1 MLRTR
6 VMTAL
11 IAIPMVIGVVFAG
24 GLWFLAGVGL
34 VALVAGWEFG
44 RMVKVGGYATTPFF
58 TLGLII
64 LLLLNSYR
72 SDFSL
77 ECILSVILLSSLT
90 WQLFQ
95 ADSASPTAD
104 WALTVIGG
112 LYIGWGMAHLVA
124 LRQLTNGLAW
134 VWLVLLCT
142 WGADTFAYLVG
153 SRWGHHKLWPRLSP
167 KKSWEGFIGSI
178 GGSLLGATGA
188 AILFNLGWVTCLFIG
203 ALIPIIDLF
212 GDVSISMM
220 KRDVGIKDS
229 SNLFPG
235 HGGFLDRSDSLL
247 FVSVVVYY
255 YAVWSGVFGNT
266 IIVYLLSGLG
276 F

>member
-6 VMTAL
+6 VITAL
-11 IAIPMVIGVVFAG
+11 IAIPIVVGGVFAG
-24 GLWFLAGVGL
+24 GLWFLGGVGL
-34 VALVAGWEFG
+34 VALIAGWEFG
-44 RMVKVGGYATTPFF
+44 RMMRTGGYQTTPFF

-64 LLLLNSYR
+64 FLLLHSYR
-72 SDFSL
+72 SDLSL
-77 ECILSVILLSSLT
+77 ACILSLTLLSSLT

-95 ADSASPTAD
+95 AQSASPTAD
-104 WALTVIGG
+104 WALTLIGG

-124 LRQLTNGLAW
+124 LRGLANGLAW

-142 WGADTFAYLVG
+142 WGADTFAYLIG
-153 SRWGHHKLWPRLSP
+153 SRWGRHKLWPRLSP
-167 KKSWEGFIGSI
+167 KKSWEGFVGGIF
-178 GGSLLGATGA
+178 GSLLGAAGV
-188 AILFNLGWVTCLFIG
+188 AILFDLSWGTCLFIG
-203 ALIPIIDLF
+203 LIIPIVDLF

-220 KRDVGIKDS
+220 KRDIGVKDS

-235 HGGFLDRSDSLL
+235 HGGFLDRIDSLL

-255 YAVWSGVFGNT
+255 YAVWSGAFGPTVFESLILG
-266 IIVYLLSGLG
+266 SG

>member
-6 VMTAL
+6 VITAL

-34 VALVAGWEFG
+34 VALLAGWEFG
-44 RMVKVGGYATTPFF
+44 RMMKVGGYATTPFF

-72 SDFSL
+72 SDLSL
-77 ECILSVILLSSLT
+77 ECILSVILLSSVA

-95 ADSASPTAD
+95 TDSASPTAD

-124 LRQLTNGLAW
+124 LRQLANGLAW
-134 VWLVLLCT
+134 IWLVLLCT

-167 KKSWEGFIGSI
+167 KKSWEGFMGSI
-178 GGSLLGATGA
+178 GGSLLGATGV
-188 AILFNLGWVTCLFIG
+188 AILFNLGWVTCLIIG
-203 ALIPIIDLF
+203 ALIPIVDLF
-212 GDVSISMM
+212 GDMSISMM

-266 IIVYLLSGLG
+266 IIVYLLSDLG

>member
-6 VMTAL
+6 VITAL

-24 GLWFLAGVGL
+24 GLWFLAGVSL

-44 RMVKVGGYATTPFF
+44 RMMKVGGYTTTPFF

-72 SDFSL
+72 SDLSL
-77 ECILSVILLSSLT
+77 ECILSVILLSSLA

-95 ADSASPTAD
+95 TDSASPTAD

-124 LRQLTNGLAW
+124 LRQLANGLAW
-134 VWLVLLCT
+134 IWLVLLCT

-167 KKSWEGFIGSI
+167 KKSWEGFMGSI
-178 GGSLLGATGA
+178 GGSLLGATGV
-188 AILFNLGWVTCLFIG
+188 AILFNLGWVTCLIIG

>member
-6 VMTAL
+6 VITAL
-11 IAIPMVIGVVFAG
+11 IAIPIVIGGVFVG
-24 GLWFLAGVGL
+24 GLLFLAGVGL

-44 RMVKVGGYATTPFF
+44 RMMKVGGYATTPFF

-72 SDFSL
+72 SDLSL
-77 ECILSVILLSSLT
+77 ECILSVTLLSALT

-95 ADSASPTAD
+95 ANSASPTAD

-124 LRQLTNGLAW
+124 LRQLANGLAW

-178 GGSLLGATGA
+178 GGSLLGAIGV
-188 AILFNLGWVTCLFIG
+188 AILFNLGWVTCLIIG

-220 KRDVGIKDS
+220 KRDVGVKDS

-235 HGGFLDRSDSLL
+235 HGGFLDRIDSLL

>member
-6 VMTAL
+6 VITAL

-44 RMVKVGGYATTPFF
+44 RMMKVGGYATTPFF

-72 SDFSL
+72 SDLSL
-77 ECILSVILLSSLT
+77 ECILSVTLLSSLA

-124 LRQLTNGLAW
+124 LRQLANGLAW
-134 VWLVLLCT
+134 IWLVLLCT

-178 GGSLLGATGA
+178 GGSLLGAIGV
-188 AILFNLGWVTCLFIG
+188 AILFNLGWVTCLIIG
-203 ALIPIIDLF
+203 ALIPIMGLF

-255 YAVWSGVFGNT
+255 YVVWSGAFGNT

>member
-6 VMTAL
+6 VITAF
-11 IAIPMVIGVVFAG
+11 IAIPIVIAGVFVG
-24 GLWFLAGVGL
+24 GIWFLAGVAG

-44 RMVKVGGYATTPFF
+44 RMMKAGGYTTTPFF
-58 TLGLII
+58 TLVLIV

-72 SDFSL
+72 SDLSL
-77 ECILSVILLSSLT
+77 ECILSIILLSSLT

-95 ADSASPTAD
+95 AKSSSPTAD

-112 LYIGWGMAHLVA
+112 LYIGWGMASLVA
-124 LRQLTNGLAW
+124 LRQLTDGVAW

-153 SRWGHHKLWPRLSP
+153 SRWGRHKLWPRLSP
-167 KKSWEGFIGSI
+167 KKSWEGFAGSI
-178 GGSLLGATGA
+178 LGSLLGAIMVA
-188 AILFNLGWVTCLFIG
+188 ALSSLGWATCLLI
-203 ALIPIIDLF
+203 ALVIPIIDLF

-220 KRDVGIKDS
+220 KRDVGVKDS

-235 HGGFLDRSDSLL
+235 HGGFLDRIDSLL
-247 FVSVVVYY
+247 YVSIVVYY
-255 YAVWSGVFGNT
+255 YVLWNG
-266 IIVYLLSGLG
+266 LLGMILNL

>member
-6 VMTAL
+6 VITAL
-11 IAIPMVIGVVFAG
+11 IAIPIVVVGVFVG
-24 GLWFLAGVGL
+24 GLWFLAGAAV

-44 RMVKVGGYATTPFF
+44 QMMKAGGYTTTPFF
-58 TLGLII
+58 TLGLIA

-72 SDFSL
+72 SDLSL

-95 ADSASPTAD
+95 AKSTSPTAD

-112 LYIGWGMAHLVA
+112 LYIGWGMAHLVM
-124 LRQLTNGLAW
+124 LRQLSDGLAW

-142 WGADTFAYLVG
+142 WGADTFAYLIG
-153 SRWGHHKLWPRLSP
+153 RRWGRHKLWPRLSP
-167 KKSWEGFIGSI
+167 KKSWEGFA
-178 GGSLLGATGA
+178 GGIFGTLLGAA
-188 AILFNLGWVTCLFIG
+188 AVATFSNLGWATCLLI
-203 ALIPIIDLF
+203 ALIIPVVDLF

-220 KRDVGIKDS
+220 KRNVGVKDS

-235 HGGFLDRSDSLL
+235 HGGFLDRIDSLL
-247 FVSVVVYY
+247 YVSIVVYY
-255 YAVWSGVFGNT
+255 YAVWHGV
-266 IIVYLLSGLG
+266 LG
-276 F
+276 MIPNLF

>member
-6 VMTAL
+6 VITAL
-11 IAIPMVIGVVFAG
+11 IALPIVIGGVFAG
-24 GLWFLAGVGL
+24 GLWFLAGIGL

-44 RMVKVGGYATTPFF
+44 QMMKVGGYDTTPFF
-58 TLGLII
+58 TLGLIV

-72 SDFSL
+72 SDLSL
-77 ECILSVILLSSLT
+77 QCILSVTLLSSLT

-95 ADSASPTAD
+95 ANSTSPTAD
-104 WALTVIGG
+104 WALTVMGG
-112 LYIGWGMAHLVA
+112 LYIGWGMAHFVA
-124 LRQLTNGLAW
+124 LRGLGHGVAW
-134 VWLVLLCT
+134 IWLVLLCT

-153 SRWGHHKLWPRLSP
+153 SRWGRHKLWPRLSP

-178 GGSLLGATGA
+178 GGSLLGAA
-188 AILFNLGWVTCLFIG
+188 AVAVLFNLGWATCLFVG
-203 ALIPIIDLF
+203 AVIPIIDLL

-220 KRDVGIKDS
+220 KRNVGVKDS

-235 HGGFLDRSDSLL
+235 HGGFLDRIDSLL
-247 FVSVVVYY
+247 FGGVVVYY
-255 YAVWSGVFGNT
+255 YAVWSGAFGKT
-266 IIVYLLSGLG
+266 IIVFLLSGLG

>member
-6 VMTAL
+6 VITAF
-11 IAIPMVIGVVFAG
+11 IAIPIVIAGVFAG
-24 GLWFLAGVGL
+24 GWWFLAGVAL
-34 VALVAGWEFG
+34 FALVAGWEFG
-44 RMVKVGGYATTPFF
+44 RMMRTGGYATTPFF
-58 TLGLII
+58 TLGLIA

-72 SDFSL
+72 SDLSL
-77 ECILSVILLSSLT
+77 ECIITITLLFSLT

-95 ADSASPTAD
+95 AGSTSPTAD
-104 WALTVIGG
+104 WALTVAGG

-124 LRQLTNGLAW
+124 LRQLADGLAW

-153 SRWGHHKLWPRLSP
+153 SRWGRHKLWPRLSP
-167 KKSWEGFIGSI
+167 KKSWEGFAGSI
-178 GGSLLGATGA
+178 LGSLLGASVV
-188 AILFNLGWVTCLFIG
+188 AILFSLGWATCLVI
-203 ALIPIIDLF
+203 ALVIPIIDLF

-235 HGGFLDRSDSLL
+235 HGGFLDRIDSLL
-247 FVSVVVYY
+247 FVSIVVYY
-255 YAVWSGVFGNT
+255 YAVWHNVLGSTLLGYFISGM
-266 IIVYLLSGLG
+266 G